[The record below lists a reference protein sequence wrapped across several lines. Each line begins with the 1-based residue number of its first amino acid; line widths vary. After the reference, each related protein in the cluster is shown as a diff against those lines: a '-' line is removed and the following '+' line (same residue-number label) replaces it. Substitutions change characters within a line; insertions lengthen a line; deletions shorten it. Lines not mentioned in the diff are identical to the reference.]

1 MINVGKK
8 INIQI
13 NGKLNLKV
21 SAGISVYEVVNYY
34 KKYTGNPV
42 VGAKIGNIILDF
54 ETTLYKDTKL
64 TLFDYYDRVGTK
76 MYQSGLKFLLIYA
89 VRKLWGK
96 NVFFRY
102 SLDKGTYVEVNKRLT
117 ENDILNLKLEMERIV
132 SYDYPIKRQVTN
144 RKDAINYYL
153 LEGEDEKAS
162 NVLNIPNNYVEL
174 YSLDHTYNFFYGPM
188 PYSTGYLKFF
198 DIKLI
203 GDRGFVLLYPKI
215 GQDKLIPAFNFNKKI
230 YTVLRNYQSFAKTMN
245 VEYAASINKIVA
257 DSKIQMFIKMNNIFI
272 NDALNSVAKKI
283 KNKIKNIRI
292 ILIGGPSSSGKT
304 TSSLKLCTYLQSYG
318 INPLVIS
325 TDDYFKER
333 KDNPKDEFGNYDF
346 ECLEAIDLKLFNK
359 QLKDLVS
366 GKGVKMPKFNFI
378 KGIKEYNDKET
389 FLGENNVII
398 IEGLHCLNDKLTSSI
413 PREEKYKI
421 LVCPFTPLGIDRH
434 NHVSTTDMRL
444 IRRIVR
450 DNRTRGYN
458 ALETIASWPKV
469 VEGENKYIF
478 NYMDDIDGIL
488 NTAFSYELGVLRVYA
503 EPLLY
508 SVPMNSIYFEE
519 ARRLIGLMR
528 NFFTISSEFIEDDN
542 VLREFIGGSIY
553 DV

>member
-1 MINVGKK
+1 
-8 INIQI
+8 
-13 NGKLNLKV
+13 
-21 SAGISVYEVVNYY
+21 
-34 KKYTGNPV
+34 
-42 VGAKIGNIILDF
+42 
-54 ETTLYKDTKL
+54 
-64 TLFDYYDRVGTK
+64 
-76 MYQSGLKFLLIYA
+76 
-89 VRKLWGK
+89 
-96 NVFFRY
+96 
-102 SLDKGTYVEVNKRLT
+102 
-117 ENDILNLKLEMERIV
+117 MERIV

-153 LEGEDEKAS
+153 LEGEEEKAS

-174 YSLDHTYNFFYGPM
+174 YSLDHTYNFFYSPM
-188 PYSTGYLKFF
+188 PFSTGYLKYF

-203 GDRGFVLLYPKI
+203 GDRDFVLLYPKI
-215 GQDKLIPAFNFNKKI
+215 GQDKLIPPFNFNKKI
-230 YTVLRNYQSFAKTMN
+230 YTVLRNYHSFAKTMN
-245 VEYAASINKIVA
+245 VEYASSINKIVA

-272 NDALNSVAKKI
+272 NDALNFVAKKI
-283 KNKIKNIRI
+283 KNKIKNIRV

-378 KGIKEYNDKET
+378 KGIKEYSEEET
-389 FLGENNVII
+389 VLGENNVII
-398 IEGLHCLNDKLTSSI
+398 IEGLHCLNDELTKLI

-478 NYMDDIDGIL
+478 NYMDDVDAIL

-528 NFFTISSEFIEDDN
+528 NFFTISSEYIEDDN